1 MARRHGSRSVYSGVR
16 VAFAEKRFDVVVL
29 GGGPG
34 GASTAIHCAAAG
46 LETLLLERRPLPRD
60 KVCSGMIM
68 GRWAHEVIES
78 GFGAIP
84 DEILADPRYLVGH
97 RIHVTGAA
105 PVDLPWRTPIA
116 WRRDLDGWMLQRA
129 AARGATV
136 WDRSRVVSTEE
147 DRGGF
152 RLTLSRNEE
161 TVTVSSRFLVG
172 AEGASSPLRKAL
184 FPELRV
190 RWSRPLRECYA
201 GALTLDRA
209 WFHWYFPKGRP
220 RPRFN
225 VNHKDDAFILEG
237 SGIRE
242 LRPEIA
248 ELLRPHG
255 FDPTRVPRTRDA
267 CVIAVL
273 HADLAAGRFR
283 PARGNALL
291 VGDAAGLILP
301 ITFEGI
307 GTAVLSGRHACEA
320 IVGASSGG
328 APAAER
334 YVDALRPI
342 LAAIARLVAIEEELG
357 RRADQ
362 GPAALADALADAYA
376 ETGRVQ

>member
-1 MARRHGSRSVYSGVR
+1 MP
-16 VAFAEKRFDVVVL
+16 VATKRFDVVVL

-46 LETLLLERRPLPRD
+46 LDTLLIERRPLPRD

-68 GRWAHEVIES
+68 GRWAHQVIES

-116 WRRDLDGWMLQRA
+116 WRKDLDGWMVRRA
-129 AARGATV
+129 AARGAVV
-136 WDRSRVVSTEE
+136 WDRSRVISREE
-147 DRGGF
+147 EGSGF
-152 RLTLSRNEE
+152 RLTVSRNREE
-161 TVTVSSRFLVG
+161 TAVSSRFLVG
-172 AEGASSPLRKAL
+172 AEGASSPLRKDL

-190 RWSRPLRECYA
+190 RFSRPLRECYA
-201 GALTLDRA
+201 GALALDRA
-209 WFHWYFPKGRP
+209 WFHWFFPKGRP

-237 SGIRE
+237 SGIPE

-248 ELLRPHG
+248 ELLSPHG
-255 FDPTRVPRTRDA
+255 FDPARAPRTRDA

-273 HADLAAGRFR
+273 HADLVAGRFK

-320 IVGASSGG
+320 IVEASSGG
-328 APAAER
+328 PAAADR
-334 YVDALRPI
+334 YVGALRPI
-342 LAAIARLVAIEEELG
+342 VGAIGRLVGVEEELG
-357 RRADQ
+357 RRAEQ
-362 GPAALADALADAYA
+362 GPAALAEALADAYQ
-376 ETGRVQ
+376 ETDRVQ

>member
-1 MARRHGSRSVYSGVR
+1 MAVVT
-16 VAFAEKRFDVVVL
+16 KRYDVVVM

-34 GASTAIHCAAAG
+34 GASAASHCAAAG
-46 LETLLLERRPLPRD
+46 LETLLLERLPLPRD

-84 DEILADPRYLVGH
+84 SEILADPRYLVGH
-97 RIHVTGAA
+97 RIHVPGVA

-116 WRRDLDGWMLQRA
+116 WRRNLDGWLLRRA
-129 AARGATV
+129 VARGV
-136 WDRSRVVSTEE
+136 SLWDRARVVSTEE
-147 DRGGF
+147 DGAGF
-152 RLTLSRNEE
+152 RLTVSRNWEV
-161 TVTVSSRFLVG
+161 VTVSSRFLVG

-184 FPELRV
+184 FPGLRV

-201 GALTLDRA
+201 GALALDRG

-242 LRPEIA
+242 LRAEIA
-248 ELLRPHG
+248 EILSPLG
-255 FDPTRVPRTRDA
+255 FDPARAPRTRDG
-267 CVIAVL
+267 CVIAIL
-273 HADLAAGRFR
+273 HSDLAAGRFR

-307 GTAVLSGRHACEA
+307 GTAVLSGRLACEA

-328 APAAER
+328 APAAGR
-334 YVDALRPI
+334 YVDALRPVVG
-342 LAAIARLVAIEEELG
+342 AIGRLVAIEEDLG
-357 RRADQ
+357 RRAEQ
-362 GPAALADALADAYA
+362 GPSALADALADAYQ
-376 ETGRVQ
+376 ETARVQ